1 MIKFLLLI
9 IFEFLDVFAMLLH
22 FLDTATSLLLELNL
36 VCFLD
41 TLFSKK
47 ATNSWIFILILYL
60 YLEMSFFMS
69 QSFLLPLVFLIFHLM
84 VFSIISS
91 EFSHSS
97 YVLPKEVADISAS
110 HTHPTSFSPE
120 PQIQLETQTQSE
132 PQTQSDTQIQPATQ
146 LQPEPHSVPIISSH
160 HHSVPSSHLR
170 KSSRVKHKPG
180 YLQQYHCQI
189 ASHHAPSSYFM
200 KSDSG
205 ISYSLSSSLC
215 YDRLSP
221 SYKTFCLQVS
231 STYEPQLFHQANKF

>member
-1 MIKFLLLI
+1 
-9 IFEFLDVFAMLLH
+9 
-22 FLDTATSLLLELNL
+22 
-36 VCFLD
+36 
-41 TLFSKK
+41 
-47 ATNSWIFILILYL
+47 
-60 YLEMSFFMS
+60 
-69 QSFLLPLVFLIFHLM
+69 M

-170 KSSRVKHKPG
+170 KS
-180 YLQQYHCQI
+180 
-189 ASHHAPSSYFM
+189 
-200 KSDSG
+200 
-205 ISYSLSSSLC
+205 
-215 YDRLSP
+215 
-221 SYKTFCLQVS
+221 
-231 STYEPQLFHQANKF
+231 FHEV